1 MHLLARFQSSPIQQL
16 VTYRFRTFSHFL
28 QFENLQICFRV
39 FSKWRVPVRV
49 YYRMNIVRCIIFQGS
64 EKDRVKE
71 IKARF
76 VCQWIFNRCWSHVEI
91 QYKKKYKI
99 CCTIFYPPRRYNFF
113 FFQSFFLRETELYAD
128 ILYERR
134 GIEFTISTILFAKYF
149 GRRVAR
155 TLSFGYIPWIQ
166 RNE

>member
-1 MHLLARFQSSPIQQL
+1 MHLLARFQSSPIQQR

-39 FSKWRVPVRV
+39 FSKWHVPVRV

-113 FFQSFFLRETELYAD
+113 FFQSFSFVKPNYTRIYCMNDVGSNLQYLQYYLLN
-128 ILYERR
+128 ILVE
-134 GIEFTISTILFAKYF
+134 E
-149 GRRVAR
+149 
-155 TLSFGYIPWIQ
+155 
-166 RNE
+166 

>member
-1 MHLLARFQSSPIQQL
+1 MHLLARFQSSPIQQR

-28 QFENLQICFRV
+28 QFGNLQICFRV

-49 YYRMNIVRCIIFQGS
+49 YCRMNIVRCIISQGS

-113 FFQSFFLRETELYAD
+113 IFQSFSFVKPNYARIYCMND
-128 ILYERR
+128 VGSNLQYLQYYLLNILVE
-134 GIEFTISTILFAKYF
+134 E
-149 GRRVAR
+149 
-155 TLSFGYIPWIQ
+155 
-166 RNE
+166 